1 MQKILLLLL
10 FFALYSCKQ
19 TESEERYLVIPGSE
33 ELKYRLG
40 KGCLDPCKSDTI
52 INTEKYWN
60 KIIAENKHTLKN
72 KNVVFFWN
80 EIKYSHNFKRYTIF
94 NHINKEYC
102 KTISE
107 PERAALAYI
116 SLYAVSLSYDPDN
129 PREAEN
135 IQSAINLDYECS
147 EKFISFYKSWFR
159 HEKKALEKVNPC
171 YQVPDT
177 SSEIWGFKKITL
189 SVKGNKIYINAI
201 IQGNFRD
208 EHEYWWYQ
216 NYIFLVKANSIKLI
230 SEKGTTPTHTY
241 NAATILASK
250 IPAGYIDDGNGNY
263 YLPQKSKKK

>member
-60 KIIAENKHTLKN
+60 KIIAENLYPLKN
-72 KNVVFFWN
+72 KTVVFFWN
-80 EIKYSHNFKRYTIF
+80 EIKYSPKVKSYTIF
-94 NHINKEYC
+94 NHINEKYC

-116 SLYAVSLSYDPDN
+116 SLDAVSDGYFDQSG
-129 PREAEN
+129 EGQI
-135 IQSAINLDYECS
+135 IQSAINLDYQCS
-147 EKFISFYKSWFR
+147 EKFISFMELWFK
-159 HEKKALEKVNPC
+159 HDKKVLKQVNPC
-171 YQVPDT
+171 NELSDT
-177 SSEIWGFKKITL
+177 SSSTVWFKKITL
-189 SVKGNKIYINAI
+189 SVRGNKIYIDTI
-201 IQGNFRD
+201 IEGYQRGNFD
-208 EHEYWWYQ
+208 YWFER
-216 NYIFLVKANSIKLI
+216 NYVFLVKNKSIKLI
-230 SEKGTTPTHTY
+230 SEKRTTPIYTY
-241 NAATILASK
+241 YASNIPVSE